1 MNGLKDL
8 YADFFKIGV
17 ACESIY
23 DHFTN
28 NEIGNPD
35 KEKLMLQEFNSMT
48 FGNELKPAY
57 NMGWNTP
64 EATEEYLP
72 FVINPEAK
80 RMLDFARSHGMK
92 VRGHVLVWHSQCA
105 NEAFCIGYKPITVPT
120 DPEILKTRPFMKH
133 FEPLKPECFVSRDTM
148 LKRLNSYI
156 RSCIK
161 YMYKNGYAVEKD
173 YERYKMI
180 IERLYIRLKRD
191 NFRRGPVSDVLTRY
205 ARIRADE
212 GKIDEAV
219 STYKTAKEYLAGRLE
234 WNGFFGDRNVMK
246 WMIGDMYKITKPD
259 MDNLDLYDLYYLLTK
274 PWKGYIVTTDEKIA
288 IESVIEG
295 EACVIRYGDKWFRDT
310 DDFFARAEIYGE
322 RITAHYYD
330 ISVYEDADR

>member
-1 MNGLKDL
+1 MDRQEAERL
-8 YADFFKIGV
+8 V
-17 ACESIY
+17 
-23 DHFTN
+23 
-28 NEIGNPD
+28 NEIRDIP
-35 KEKLMLQEFNSMT
+35 S
-48 FGNELKPAY
+48 P
-57 NMGWNTP
+57 
-64 EATEEYLP
+64 TEEEIFLYTDALNYL
-72 FVINPEAK
+72 IEKTGKPEWMMELGGYYYEEKRFDLALKYYEMAAAK
-80 RMLDFARSHGMK
+80 NDTS
-92 VRGHVLVWHSQCA
+92 
-105 NEAFCIGYKPITVPT
+105 AFCCLGYIWYYGRTGQK
-120 DPEILKTRPFMKH
+120 DYKKAF
-133 FEPLKPECFVSRDTM
+133 ECFSKAMNRGDTVAAY
-148 LKRLNSYI
+148 KVAD
-156 RSCIK
+156 
-161 YMYKNGYAVEKD
+161 MYKNGYAVEKD

-219 STYKTAKEYLAGRLE
+219 STYKTAKAYLAGRLE